1 MNPAVERVLASW
13 HAMVAGGDF
22 SGLRALLAA
31 DIVFRSPAVYSP
43 YSGSERAELII
54 TTAATVFED
63 FRYHRQFVADDSA
76 ALEFTARIGAVE
88 LKGIDLIR
96 IGADGRIVEFEVLV
110 RPASGLQALAQA
122 MAPRLNGR
130 L

>member
-13 HAMVAGGDF
+13 HAMIADGDF

-31 DIVFRSPAVYSP
+31 DVVFRSPVVYSP
-43 YSGSERAELII
+43 YSGAERTELIL
-54 TTAATVFED
+54 TTAATVFEG

-76 ALEFTARIGAVE
+76 ALEFTARIGTVE
-88 LKGIDLIR
+88 LKGMDLIR

-110 RPASGLQALAQA
+110 RPATGLQALAQA
-122 MAPRLNGR
+122 MAQRLHGR